1 VNFVIDNYAVRIELS
16 NLEKILSVHNSFG
29 FPVSQIEEISGV
41 LLPPTWKEIRAPGT
55 SFPGIKAGTYYTFR
69 GREFWMLRRK
79 DNPIRIELKNN
90 KFKRLILGV
99 KDHERWIF
107 IIKNLKE
114 KAFGNS

>member
-1 VNFVIDNYAVRIELS
+1 MNIVIDKDVMSIELS
-16 NLEKILSVHNSFG
+16 NLEKILSFHNSLKL
-29 FPVSQIEEISGV
+29 PISQITEVSDT

-55 SFPGIKAGTYYTFR
+55 AIPGLIKAGTYYTFR
-69 GREFWMLRRK
+69 GKEFWMLKKK

-99 KDHERWIF
+99 NDYEKRDS

-114 KAFGNS
+114 RVL